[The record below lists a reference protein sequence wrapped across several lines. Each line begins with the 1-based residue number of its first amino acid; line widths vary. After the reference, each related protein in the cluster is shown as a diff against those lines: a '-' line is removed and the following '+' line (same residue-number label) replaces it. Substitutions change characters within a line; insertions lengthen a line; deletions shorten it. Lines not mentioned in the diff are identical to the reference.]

1 MHPPEFRVRKK
12 DAFMT
17 VPNLKSGTVRKYVAQ
32 AGRLSFV
39 QTVKT
44 KGDIYLQL
52 TQEGQ
57 RAIAATLARWIE
69 GFGEIHH
76 KYSYDF

>member
-1 MHPPEFRVRKK
+1 
-12 DAFMT
+12 MT

-57 RAIAATLARWIE
+57 RAIAATLARWIG